1 MHIRPDQFASAS
13 ALGCKNMRAQQ
24 FFIFSQRPSCRTVR
38 RLWPRE
44 QLLCAPQ
51 HARGQ
56 AAFKYGRDPARKI
69 ALNPYKLAILL
80 Q

>member
-1 MHIRPDQFASAS
+1 
-13 ALGCKNMRAQQ
+13 MRAQQ